1 MEEPSEKRSITI
13 SECYI
18 YCKKSLK
25 KFVFLNTIIQLTFK
39 TSATLGPENCRIF
52 EGYNFV

>member
-1 MEEPSEKRSITI
+1 MEELSEKLSITI

-39 TSATLGPENCRIF
+39 TSAISGPENCWIF
-52 EGYNFV
+52 EGHNFV